1 MTETGLD
8 MKRPCLAVA
17 DLPRALSIYQDI
29 LGFRLDYESEA
40 SPTSYLYPVFKL
52 PPEAK
57 LKFAALSTEYEPRA
71 LTLTEVKGIP
81 LPPPTVPHRA
91 AIVLR
96 VPEVATV
103 IQKLSQLGLEIIAP
117 NTFDAPPN
125 LKLKEQAF
133 WDYDRH
139 LIVLYE
145 VKTTS

>member
-1 MTETGLD
+1 
-8 MKRPCLAVA
+8 MKRPCLTVA

-40 SPTSYLYPVFKL
+40 SPTSYLYPVFQL

-81 LPPPTVPHRA
+81 LPPPTIPQRA

-103 IQKLSQLGLEIIAP
+103 IQKLSQLGLETIAP

-125 LKLKEQAF
+125 LKLTEQAF